1 MLSGLHGDNSIVV
14 TESLLGV
21 KTCVY
26 INCTDVTFIDVMV
39 YEALQDIGASR
50 SRATNATMS
59 RTDGRLARGNQH
71 RSMKSQCD
79 GAICDSLGSSGF
91 LPLMTC
97 HNTALSFFTL

>member
-71 RSMKSQCD
+71 RSMRWSYLRFFGRLWFLTSDHLSQHH
-79 GAICDSLGSSGF
+79 II
-91 LPLMTC
+91 
-97 HNTALSFFTL
+97 